1 MDDIL
6 EIYGVQSMILTV
18 ISLLKKLELM
28 KTFAGFKDIRTLD
41 MI

>member
-6 EIYGVQSMILTV
+6 EIYGVQSMMILTV

-28 KTFAGFKDIRTLD
+28 KTFAGFKGY
-41 MI
+41 